1 MKLKIGITLLCLLYY
16 SQAIYSIDKN
26 TFLSIDKVAANPA
39 VSVKFNSKGGHQG
52 NCIEVAIENNGFDT
66 CFAWVEAG
74 RRLVSEEEKQQDIFV
89 VKNQYVMVA
98 PRSKGKFTIFGFC
111 CQSHDASPRA
121 GTVFKMGYIESKD
134 WQTLANVV
142 NANDFE
148 MGAIQHAVWAVSN
161 NHPVSSIDKG
171 KDEKN
176 LLLLQTVANIKHIE
190 LPWYNIGYKKT
201 NGQIFSNLPSHI
213 YSDIKYRLPYN
224 GEVSIVVRDKYGIIQ
239 TTLLEDVPKNE
250 GVNMYYFDLDI
261 AGWKDGNYT
270 VEVVLDDN
278 KIIEKKKFEINT
290 QLDH

>member
-1 MKLKIGITLLCLLYY
+1 MKLKMGLTLFCLL
-16 SQAIYSIDKN
+16 SVFQAIYSIDKN
-26 TFLSIDKVAANPA
+26 TFISIDKVTANSA

-52 NCIEVAIENNGFDT
+52 NCMEVAIENNGFDT

-98 PRSKGKFTIFGFC
+98 PRSKGKFNVFGFC
-111 CQSHDASPRA
+111 CQSHDVSPLA
-121 GTVFKMGYIESKD
+121 GTVFKMGYIENKD

-176 LLLLQTVANIKHIE
+176 LLLLQTVAGIKHIE
-190 LPWYNIGYKKT
+190 LPWYNIDYKKS
-201 NGQIFSNLPSHI
+201 NDRLFSNVPSHI
-213 YSDIKYRLPYN
+213 YSEINYNLPYN
-224 GEVSIVVRDKYGIIQ
+224 GEVSIVVRDRYGIIQ

-250 GVNMYYFDLDI
+250 GKNKYFFDLDI
-261 AGWKDGNYT
+261 SGWKDGNYT

-290 QLDH
+290 QLNR

>member
-1 MKLKIGITLLCLLYY
+1 MKLKMGLSLLCLLCF

-52 NCIEVAIENNGFDT
+52 YCMEVAIENNGFDT
-66 CFAWVEAG
+66 CFALVEAG

-98 PRSKGKFTIFGFC
+98 PRSKGKFNVFGFC
-111 CQSHDASPRA
+111 CQSHDASPKA
-121 GTVFKMGYIESKD
+121 GTVFKMGYLESKD
-134 WQTLANVV
+134 WQSLASVIST
-142 NANDFE
+142 NDFD

-171 KDEKN
+171 KDDKN
-176 LLLLQTVANIKHIE
+176 MLLLQTVANIKHIE

-201 NGQIFSNLPSHI
+201 NDRLFSNLPSQI
-213 YSDIKYRLPYN
+213 FSEINYSLPYN
-224 GEVSIVVRDKYGIIQ
+224 GEVSIVVRDHYGIIQ

-250 GVNMYYFDLDI
+250 GKHNYYFDLDI
-261 AGWKDGNYT
+261 SGWKDGNYT
-270 VEVVLDDN
+270 LEVVLDDN

-290 QLDH
+290 KLDE